1 MVRFLSCSL
10 SLSLHLNPLLLP
22 RLNTLHIAHPFSSLP
37 ADGSIFEVVSKGQQ
51 VSITSFD
58 VNMDTGTDT
67 VSVYS
72 RPGNLVASDDGNWLL
87 IKSFEVTGQ
96 GKGLATTLPYFDFPV
111 VVPAGFKQSFY
122 VATNSTGIDFWYSPG
137 TELGHAFASNDDLD
151 ILEGYAIGNAWKG
164 FAFPRQWNGA
174 VHYSVGANV
183 PTASPIFESTSAAP
197 SLKVCQYVSAQKFSL
212 LLQSKHL
219 AKHPIYYVCLA
230 TTIIVNLTS
239 SSLCHLLSC
248 SPLHTPHYCQL

>member
-1 MVRFLSCSL
+1 MKKNITRIFAVALHFQVASSL
-10 SLSLHLNPLLLP
+10 DK
-22 RLNTLHIAHPFSSLP
+22 RLETHFEGTLH
-37 ADGSIFEVVSKGQQ
+37 
-51 VSITSFD
+51 
-58 VNMDTGTDT
+58 GTDT

-96 GKGLATTLPYFDFPV
+96 GKGLATTLPDFDFPV

-164 FAFPRQWNGA
+164 FAVPRQWNGA

-197 SLKVCQYVSAQKFSL
+197 SLKPSSYPSL
-212 LLQSKHL
+212 LPTIDATTHSPT
-219 AKHPIYYVCLA
+219 KHPSKQPTPQPTQPQPTMSPAPTQTNFKEPRSDTLRPTNAPASSSRRATFSIWTTIACLSLA
-230 TTIIVNLTS
+230 TYNK
-239 SSLCHLLSC
+239 
-248 SPLHTPHYCQL
+248 